1 MNNIIDATAAL
12 KSNIIDAVVFEHTS
26 LQAIAK
32 QNPDLELIKEAVQ
45 LLDVAVA
52 VNKAIE
58 RHGAPIIL
66 NRSKAVGLP
75 AHLKNFVLTLG
86 FIVLFH

>member
-52 VNKAIE
+52 VNKAIK

-66 NRSKAVGLP
+66 NRARQSVYQP
-75 AHLKNFVLTLG
+75 
-86 FIVLFH
+86 I

>member
-12 KSNIIDAVVFEHTS
+12 KSNIIDAVVFERTS

-32 QNPDLELIKEAVQ
+32 QNPDLELIKEPVQ

-66 NRSKAVGLP
+66 NRARQSVYQP
-75 AHLKNFVLTLG
+75 
-86 FIVLFH
+86 I